1 MADIQLRFNKDVLTL
16 STTLRS
22 FFAEHDF
29 NIASELDYVVLCEPE
44 LLEEEY
50 RLESVIHTPV
60 FVAPT
65 NAITATRLAHERF
78 EGRAVD
84 LAGAAYA
91 QAAAFKPQ
99 HIIAAVS
106 PTELPL
112 DESSQ
117 VSLKQ
122 NKTQY
127 QTAVEALALQPYDG
141 LYFTNFSNGY
151 DAQCA
156 LMGARAVYDGPLF
169 ISFDVTAQGFLLSGS
184 HALSDAVVLAD
195 EYGADVI
202 GISSGER
209 LEVLLELVALV
220 RNATNKPLLVEVQ
233 TGLHER
239 NLLSLPEDNP
249 YYAPETLVDV
259 ALSLQQAGVQ
269 FMRAGG
275 YAVPAYTAVL
285 NATVDGLDVISDQ

>member
-1 MADIQLRFNKDVLTL
+1 MADIQLRFHKDMLTL
-16 STTLRS
+16 STTMTK

-29 NIASELDYVVLCEPE
+29 DMSSELDYVILCEPE

-99 HIIAAVS
+99 HIIAAIG
-106 PTELPL
+106 PTGLPL

-117 VSLKQ
+117 ASLKQ
-122 NKTQY
+122 NRAQY
-127 QTAVEALALQPYDG
+127 QNAVEALALQPYDG
-141 LYFTNFSNGY
+141 MYFTNFGDGF

-156 LMGARAVYDGPLF
+156 LVGARAVYDGPVFL
-169 ISFDVTAQGFLLSGS
+169 SFDITADGMVTSGS
-184 HALSDAVVLAD
+184 HTLSEACVLAD

-209 LEVLLELVALV
+209 PERLLEFVRCMRLV
-220 RNATNKPLLVEVQ
+220 TQKPLLVEIQVGPYQ
-233 TGLHER
+233 H
-239 NLLSLPEDNP
+239 NLLSLPDDNP
-249 YYAPETLVDV
+249 YYAPETLVDL
-259 ALSLQQAGVQ
+259 ALTLQLAGVQ
-269 FMRAGG
+269 FVRAGG

-285 NATVDGLDVISDQ
+285 NATLDGLDVTSGQ